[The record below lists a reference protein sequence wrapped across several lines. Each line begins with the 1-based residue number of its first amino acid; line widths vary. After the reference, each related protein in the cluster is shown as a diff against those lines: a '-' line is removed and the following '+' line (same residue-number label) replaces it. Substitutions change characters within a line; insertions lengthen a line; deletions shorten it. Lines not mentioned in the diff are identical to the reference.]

1 MKTEKTTAS
10 FISLGC
16 FKNVVDTEVLGGLL
30 EKKGIKIVSSYEKS
44 DWLIV
49 NTCGF
54 IRDAKEE
61 SIDTILE
68 ALEKKENRE
77 VKYVAVVGCLPQRY
91 YDDIKSNFK
100 NADIIWGVNEPE
112 KLAELILKTKKMD
125 YKDKKP
131 FLYNDTYNRI
141 LTTPPNTTFIKISEG
156 CNMKCSFCIIPQIKG
171 SFRSREIRSIMREA
185 ENYKKR
191 GFQEINLISQNS
203 TYFGKDKGEKS
214 KLPELLKEI
223 SNIGFKWVRV
233 LYLMPEEVDIEIIE
247 SFSNPTILPYFDLPF
262 QHISLKILNK
272 MNRTGGTEKNLE
284 LIKNIRKKFKNAIIR
299 TTFIIGFPGET
310 ESDFNEIIEFAK
322 KSSIERIGS
331 FEFSEEENTSAFKLK
346 KRVPPEIIKDRIET
360 LMDISDRNIEN
371 YNKTLIN
378 SIQEFLPL
386 GPCPWNNKST
396 IGRIKSQAPEIDG
409 LTVVN
414 KVFRDIYKTYN
425 IKISGYENEI
435 LKGEKT

>member
-10 FISLGC
+10 FINLGC

-30 EKKGIKIVSSYEKS
+30 EKKGVRIVSSYEKS

-68 ALEKKENRE
+68 ALEKKENGE
-77 VKYVAVVGCLPQRY
+77 AKYIAIIGCLSQRY
-91 YDDIKSNFK
+91 YNEIKNNFK
-100 NADIIWGVNEPE
+100 DADIVWGVNEPE
-112 KLAELILKTKKMD
+112 QLAELISKKEKMD
-125 YKDKKP
+125 YKDKEP

-141 LTTPPNTTFIKISEG
+141 ITTPQNTTFIKISEG
-156 CNMKCSFCIIPQIKG
+156 CNMQCSFCIIPQIKG
-171 SFRSREIRSIMREA
+171 SFRSREIGSILKEA
-185 ENYKKR
+185 ENYKKI

-214 KLPELLKEI
+214 KLPKLLKEI
-223 SNIGFKWVRV
+223 SKIGFKWVRV
-233 LYLMPEEVDIEIIE
+233 LYLMPEEVDSEIIE

-262 QHISLKILNK
+262 QHISLKILKK
-272 MNRTGGTEKNLE
+272 MNRKGGTEKNLE

-310 ESDFNEIIEFAK
+310 EPDFNELIEFAK
-322 KSSIERIGS
+322 KARIERIGA
-331 FEFSEEENTSAFKLK
+331 FEFSEEENTAAFKLK
-346 KRVPPEIIKDRIET
+346 KRVPPEIIKDRIKT

-386 GPCPWNNKST
+386 GPCLWNDKST
-396 IGRIKSQAPEIDG
+396 VGRIKSQAPEIDG

-414 KVFRDIYKTYN
+414 EVFKDIYKIYN

-435 LKGEKT
+435 LKGERT

>member
-10 FISLGC
+10 FINLGC

-30 EKKGIKIVSSYEKS
+30 EKKGVRIVSSYEKS

-68 ALEKKENRE
+68 ALEKKENGE
-77 VKYVAVVGCLPQRY
+77 AKYIAIIGCLSQRY
-91 YDDIKSNFK
+91 YNEIKNNFK
-100 NADIIWGVNEPE
+100 DADIVWGVNEPE
-112 KLAELILKTKKMD
+112 QLAELISKKEKMD
-125 YKDKKP
+125 YKDKEP

-141 LTTPPNTTFIKISEG
+141 ITTPQNTTFIKISEG
-156 CNMKCSFCIIPQIKG
+156 CNMQCSFCIIPQIKG
-171 SFRSREIRSIMREA
+171 SFRSREIGSILKEA
-185 ENYKKR
+185 ENYKKI

-214 KLPELLKEI
+214 KLPKLLKEI
-223 SNIGFKWVRV
+223 SKIGFKWVRV
-233 LYLMPEEVDIEIIE
+233 LYLMPEEVDSEIIE

-262 QHISLKILNK
+262 QHISLKILKK
-272 MNRTGGTEKNLE
+272 MNRKGGTEKNLE

-310 ESDFNEIIEFAK
+310 EPDFNELIEFAK
-322 KSSIERIGS
+322 KARIERIGA
-331 FEFSEEENTSAFKLK
+331 FEFSEEENTAAFKLK
-346 KRVPPEIIKDRIET
+346 KRVPPEIIKDRIKA

-386 GPCPWNNKST
+386 GPCPWNDKST
-396 IGRIKSQAPEIDG
+396 VGRIKSQAPEIDG

-414 KVFRDIYKTYN
+414 EVFKDIYKIYN

-435 LKGEKT
+435 LKGERT

>member
-16 FKNVVDTEVLGGLL
+16 FKNIVDTEVLGGLL
-30 EKKGIKIVSSYEKS
+30 EKRGVKIVSSYEKS
-44 DWLIV
+44 EWLIV

-68 ALEKKENRE
+68 AIERKENGE
-77 VKYVAVVGCLPQRY
+77 VKYVAIIGCLSQRY
-91 YDDIKSNFK
+91 YNEIKNNFK

-112 KLAELILKTKKMD
+112 QLAELISKKEKMD
-125 YKDKKP
+125 YKDKEP

-141 LTTPPNTTFIKISEG
+141 ITTPQNTTFIKISEG
-156 CNMKCSFCIIPQIKG
+156 CNMQCSFCIIPQIKS
-171 SFRSREIRSIMREA
+171 SFRSREIGSILKEA
-185 ENYKKR
+185 ENYKKI

-223 SNIGFKWVRV
+223 SKIGFKWVRV

-262 QHISLKILNK
+262 QHISLKILKK

-284 LIKNIRKKFKNAIIR
+284 LIKKIRKKFKNAIIR

-310 ESDFNEIIEFAK
+310 ESDFNELIEFAK
-322 KSSIERIGS
+322 KSRIERIGA
-331 FEFSEEENTSAFKLK
+331 FEFSEEENTVAFKLK
-346 KRVPPEIIKDRIET
+346 KRVAPEIIKDRIET

-396 IGRIKSQAPEIDG
+396 VGRIKSQAPEIDG

-414 KVFRDIYKTYN
+414 EVFKDIYKIYN

>member
-10 FISLGC
+10 FVSLGC

-68 ALEKKENRE
+68 AIEKKENGE
-77 VKYVAVVGCLPQRY
+77 VKYVAVIGCLSQRY

-112 KLAELILKTKKMD
+112 KLAELISKTKIMD
-125 YKDKKP
+125 YKDNKP

-156 CNMKCSFCIIPQIKG
+156 CNMQCSFCVIPQIKG
-171 SFRSREIRSIMREA
+171 SFRSREIRSIIREA

-203 TYFGKDKGEKS
+203 TYFGKDKGKKS

-223 SNIGFKWVRV
+223 SKIGFKWVRV

-247 SFSNPTILPYFDLPF
+247 SFLNPTILPYFDLPF
-262 QHISLKILNK
+262 QHISLKILKK
-272 MNRTGGTEKNLE
+272 MNRSGGTEKNLE

-299 TTFIIGFPGET
+299 TTFIIGFPGEK
-310 ESDFNEIIEFAK
+310 ESDFNELIEFAK
-322 KSSIERIGS
+322 KTSIERIGA
-331 FEFSEEENTSAFKLK
+331 FEFSEEENTAAFKLK
-346 KRVPPEIIKDRIET
+346 KRVPPEIIKDRIEI
-360 LMDISDRNIEN
+360 LMDVSDRNIEN

-414 KVFRDIYKTYN
+414 EVFKDIYKIYN

-435 LKGEKT
+435 LKGERT

>member
-1 MKTEKTTAS
+1 
-10 FISLGC
+10 
-16 FKNVVDTEVLGGLL
+16 
-30 EKKGIKIVSSYEKS
+30 
-44 DWLIV
+44 
-49 NTCGF
+49 
-54 IRDAKEE
+54 
-61 SIDTILE
+61 
-68 ALEKKENRE
+68 
-77 VKYVAVVGCLPQRY
+77 
-91 YDDIKSNFK
+91 
-100 NADIIWGVNEPE
+100 
-112 KLAELILKTKKMD
+112 
-125 YKDKKP
+125 
-131 FLYNDTYNRI
+131 
-141 LTTPPNTTFIKISEG
+141 
-156 CNMKCSFCIIPQIKG
+156 
-171 SFRSREIRSIMREA
+171 
-185 ENYKKR
+185 
-191 GFQEINLISQNS
+191 
-203 TYFGKDKGEKS
+203 
-214 KLPELLKEI
+214 
-223 SNIGFKWVRV
+223 
-233 LYLMPEEVDIEIIE
+233 MPEEVDIEIIE

-299 TTFIIGFPGET
+299 TTFII
-310 ESDFNEIIEFAK
+310 
-322 KSSIERIGS
+322 
-331 FEFSEEENTSAFKLK
+331 
-346 KRVPPEIIKDRIET
+346 EIIKDRIET

>member
-10 FISLGC
+10 FINLGC
-16 FKNVVDTEVLGGLL
+16 FKNVVETEVLGGLL
-30 EKKGIKIVSSYEKS
+30 EKKGVRIVSSYEKS

-68 ALEKKENRE
+68 ALEKKENGE
-77 VKYVAVVGCLPQRY
+77 AKYIAIIGCLSQRY
-91 YDDIKSNFK
+91 YNEIKNNFK
-100 NADIIWGVNEPE
+100 DADIVWGVNEPE
-112 KLAELILKTKKMD
+112 QLAELISKKEKMD
-125 YKDKKP
+125 YKDKEP

-141 LTTPPNTTFIKISEG
+141 ITTPQNTTFIKISEG
-156 CNMKCSFCIIPQIKG
+156 CNMQCSFCIIPQIKG
-171 SFRSREIRSIMREA
+171 SFRSREIGSILKEA
-185 ENYKKR
+185 ENYKKI

-214 KLPELLKEI
+214 KLPKLLKEI
-223 SNIGFKWVRV
+223 SKIGFKWVRV
-233 LYLMPEEVDIEIIE
+233 LYLMPEEVDSEIIE

-262 QHISLKILNK
+262 QHISLKILKK
-272 MNRTGGTEKNLE
+272 MNRKGGTEKNLE

-310 ESDFNEIIEFAK
+310 EPDFNELIEFAK
-322 KSSIERIGS
+322 KARIERIGA
-331 FEFSEEENTSAFKLK
+331 FEFSEEENTAAFKLK
-346 KRVPPEIIKDRIET
+346 KRVPPEIIKDRIKT

-386 GPCPWNNKST
+386 GPCPWNDKST
-396 IGRIKSQAPEIDG
+396 VGRIKSQAPEIDG

-414 KVFRDIYKTYN
+414 EVFKDIYKIYN

-435 LKGEKT
+435 LKGERT

>member
-10 FISLGC
+10 FINLGC

-30 EKKGIKIVSSYEKS
+30 EKKGIEVVSSYERS

-68 ALEKKENRE
+68 AIEKKENGE
-77 VKYVAVVGCLPQRY
+77 VKYVAIIGCLSQRY
-91 YDDIKSNFK
+91 YNEIKNNFK

-112 KLAELILKTKKMD
+112 QLAELISKKEKMD
-125 YKDKKP
+125 YKDKEP

-141 LTTPPNTTFIKISEG
+141 ITTPPNTTFIKISEG
-156 CNMKCSFCIIPQIKG
+156 CNMQCSFCIIPQIKG
-171 SFRSREIRSIMREA
+171 SFRSREIRSIIREA

-214 KLPELLKEI
+214 KLPQLLKEI
-223 SNIGFKWVRV
+223 SKIGFKWVRV
-233 LYLMPEEVDIEIIE
+233 LYLMPEEVDTEIIE

-262 QHISLKILNK
+262 QHISLKILKK
-272 MNRTGGTEKNLE
+272 MNRKGGTEKNLE

-299 TTFIIGFPGET
+299 TTFIIGFPGEI
-310 ESDFNEIIEFAK
+310 ESDFNELIEFAK
-322 KSSIERIGS
+322 KSRIERIGA
-331 FEFSEEENTSAFKLK
+331 FEFSEEENTAAFKLK
-346 KRVPPEIIKDRIET
+346 KRVPHEIIKDRIET
-360 LMDISDRNIEN
+360 LMDISDSNIEN

-386 GPCPWNNKST
+386 GPCPWDNKST

-414 KVFRDIYKTYN
+414 ELFKDIYKIYN

>member
-10 FISLGC
+10 FINLGC

-30 EKKGIKIVSSYEKS
+30 EKKGVRIVSSYEKS

-68 ALEKKENRE
+68 ALEKKENGE
-77 VKYVAVVGCLPQRY
+77 AKYIAIIGCLSQRY
-91 YDDIKSNFK
+91 YNEIKNNFK
-100 NADIIWGVNEPE
+100 DADIVWGVNEPE
-112 KLAELILKTKKMD
+112 QLAELISKKEKMD
-125 YKDKKP
+125 YKDKEP

-141 LTTPPNTTFIKISEG
+141 ITTPQNTTFIKISEG
-156 CNMKCSFCIIPQIKG
+156 CNMQCSFCIIPQIKG
-171 SFRSREIRSIMREA
+171 SFRSREIGSILKEA
-185 ENYKKR
+185 ENYKKI

-214 KLPELLKEI
+214 KLPKLLKEI
-223 SNIGFKWVRV
+223 SKIGFKWVRV
-233 LYLMPEEVDIEIIE
+233 LYLMPEEVDSEIIE

-262 QHISLKILNK
+262 QHISLKILKK
-272 MNRTGGTEKNLE
+272 MNRKGGTEKNLE

-310 ESDFNEIIEFAK
+310 EPDFNELIEFAK
-322 KSSIERIGS
+322 KARIERIGA
-331 FEFSEEENTSAFKLK
+331 FEFSEEENTAAFKLK
-346 KRVPPEIIKDRIET
+346 KRVPPEIIKDRIKA

-386 GPCPWNNKST
+386 GPCLWNDKST
-396 IGRIKSQAPEIDG
+396 VGRIKSQAPEIDG

-414 KVFRDIYKTYN
+414 EVFKDIYKIYN

-435 LKGEKT
+435 LKGERT

>member
-30 EKKGIKIVSSYEKS
+30 EERGVKMVSSYEKS

-68 ALEKKENRE
+68 AIEKKENGE
-77 VKYVAVVGCLPQRY
+77 VKYVAIIGCLSQRY
-91 YDDIKSNFK
+91 YDDIKNNFK

-112 KLAELILKTKKMD
+112 KLAELISKTKKME
-125 YKDKKP
+125 YKDKKS

-156 CNMKCSFCIIPQIKG
+156 CNMQCSFCIIPQIKG
-171 SFRSREIRSIMREA
+171 SFRSREIRSIIREV

-223 SNIGFKWVRV
+223 SKIGFKWVRV

-262 QHISLKILNK
+262 QHISLKILKK
-272 MNRTGGTEKNLE
+272 MNRKGGTEKNLE

-310 ESDFNEIIEFAK
+310 ESDFNELIEFAK
-322 KSSIERIGS
+322 KSRIERIGA
-331 FEFSEEENTSAFKLK
+331 FGFSEEENTAAFKLK
-346 KRVPPEIIKDRIET
+346 KRVPPEIIKNRIET
-360 LMDISDRNIEN
+360 LMDISDMNIEN

-414 KVFRDIYKTYN
+414 EVFKDIYKIYN

>member
-1 MKTEKTTAS
+1 MKIEKTTAS
-10 FISLGC
+10 FVSLGC

-30 EKKGIKIVSSYEKS
+30 EKKGVKIVSSYEKS

-61 SIDTILE
+61 SINAILE
-68 ALEKKENRE
+68 AIEKKENGE
-77 VKYVAVVGCLPQRY
+77 VKHVAIIGCLSQRY
-91 YDDIKSNFK
+91 YNEIKNNFK

-112 KLAELILKTKKMD
+112 QLAESISKTKKRD
-125 YKDKKP
+125 YKDKEP

-141 LTTPPNTTFIKISEG
+141 ITTPPNTTFIKISEG
-156 CNMKCSFCIIPQIKG
+156 CNMQCSFCAIPQIKG
-171 SFRSREIRSIMREA
+171 RFRSREIGSILKEA
-185 ENYKKR
+185 ENYKKI

-203 TYFGKDKGEKS
+203 TYFGKDKGKKS

-223 SNIGFKWVRV
+223 SKIGFKWVRV
-233 LYLMPEEVDIEIIE
+233 LYLMPEEVDSEIIE

-262 QHISLKILNK
+262 QHISLKILKK
-272 MNRTGGTEKNLE
+272 MNRKGGTEKNLE
-284 LIKNIRKKFKNAIIR
+284 LIENIRRKIKNAIIR

-310 ESDFNEIIEFAK
+310 ESDFNELIEFAK
-322 KSSIERIGS
+322 KSSIERIGA
-331 FEFSEEENTSAFKLK
+331 FEFSEEENTAAFKLK
-346 KRVPPEIIKDRIET
+346 KRVAPEIIKDRIET
-360 LMDISDRNIEN
+360 LMDISDGNIEN

-386 GPCPWNNKST
+386 GPCPWDNKST
-396 IGRIKSQAPEIDG
+396 VGRIKSQAPEIDG

-414 KVFRDIYKTYN
+414 ELFKDIYKIYN

-435 LKGEKT
+435 LEGEKI